1 MRTPTEPG
9 KLHPDL
15 SSSRIC
21 GLSCARLWPMISKG
35 QGSIVPLPYTNWIE
49 VKWKDRVALV
59 KERRQT
65 DPQTGRGM
73 DSKDQGHW

>member
-1 MRTPTEPG
+1 
-9 KLHPDL
+9 
-15 SSSRIC
+15 
-21 GLSCARLWPMISKG
+21 MISKG